1 MARGSGTGKTCGPPG
16 RNRCQIAVME
26 LHFHGAV
33 GQVTGSLHR
42 LRVGGR
48 DILLDCGLF
57 QGHRA
62 EADRENRDLPGWARE
77 AHALVLSH
85 AHLDHSGNIP
95 TLVKHGFNGNVFLTP
110 CTRDL
115 CSVMLRDA
123 AMIQQQDARWINRR
137 NARKGID
144 SEVRPLYDLGDAQ
157 RAVSQMVSV
166 GLHRPMR
173 VAPGVTVTFHDAG
186 HVLGSA
192 VVQLDL
198 EEKGVRRR
206 LLFTGDLGR
215 EALPLLPSPEVV
227 EDVDVLIS
235 ESTYGDRQHVP
246 FESTDDELAEIITT
260 TIGRGGRV
268 YIPSFAL
275 ERAQEVLFA
284 LTRLHHAQRIPS
296 VPIYVDSPLAV
307 SVTEIYKLHPESL
320 AKSVRARLL
329 ERDDPFS
336 PPGMRYVTDVEDSK
350 AIQASNEPCI
360 VIAGSGMCEGG
371 RIVHHFR
378 SGLGNAKNAVVIAG
392 FMAQHTLGRRLA
404 EGRREVKVLGMAR
417 DVRASVHS
425 LRGLSAH
432 ADKRGL
438 LDYIRQTRKVGP
450 VRTVVLVHGEDRARA
465 SLAESVKEAGVPEI
479 VVPQRGDIVPL

>member
-1 MARGSGTGKTCGPPG
+1 
-16 RNRCQIAVME
+16 ME
-26 LHFHGAV
+26 LQFHGAV

-42 LRVGGR
+42 VRVGGR
-48 DILLDCGLF
+48 DILLECGLF
-57 QGHRA
+57 QGRRA
-62 EADRENRDLPGWARE
+62 EANHENRNLPDWACN

-95 TLVKHGFNGNVFLTP
+95 TLAKHGFSGNVFCTP

-123 AMIQQQDARWINRR
+123 AMIQEQDARWINRR
-137 NARKGID
+137 NARNGVNGKVD
-144 SEVRPLYDLGDAQ
+144 PLYDLADAQ
-157 RAVSQMVSV
+157 RAVSLMISV
-166 GLHRPMR
+166 GLGRPMM
-173 VAPGVTVTFHDAG
+173 VAPGVTVTFHEAG

-198 EEKGVRRR
+198 EENGVRRR

-227 EDVDVLIS
+227 ADVDVLMT
-235 ESTYGDRQHVP
+235 ESTYGDRLHTEFQ
-246 FESTDDELAEIITT
+246 STDEELGQIIRK
-260 TIGRGGRV
+260 TIARGGRV

-275 ERAQEVLFA
+275 ERAQEILFA
-284 LTRLHHAQRIPS
+284 LSRLHEAGKLPK

-307 SVTEIYKLHPESL
+307 SITEIYKLHPESL
-320 AKSVRARLL
+320 APSVRQRLL

-350 AIQASNEPCI
+350 AIQARDEPCI
-360 VIAGSGMCEGG
+360 VIAGSGMCEAG

-378 SGLGNAKNAVVIAG
+378 NGLGNSKNAVVIAG
-392 FMAQHTLGRRLA
+392 FMAQHTLGRRLV
-404 EGRREVKVLGMAR
+404 EGRREVKVLGVER

-425 LRGLSAH
+425 LHGLSAH
-432 ADKRGL
+432 ADKKGL
-438 LDYIRQTRKVGP
+438 LDYVHRTRKVGR
-450 VRTVVLVHGEDRARA
+450 VGTVVLVHGEDGPRRA
-465 SLAESVKEAGVPEI
+465 LAQSVKDAGVPKV
-479 VVPQRGDIVPL
+479 VVPQRGEVVHL